1 MKLKPDHGRHYRND
15 QDVLTAWLRGDT
27 FLDTLAN
34 AKVSKE
40 LAPSDPELLFT
51 LGHGRRPVVLVRNQ
65 GTWSLK
71 EKP

>member
-1 MKLKPDHGRHYRND
+1 MLKPDHGRHYHNNL
-15 QDVLTAWLRGDT
+15 DVLAAWLRGDT

-40 LAPSDPELLFT
+40 LAPRSQEIRVT
-51 LGHGRRPVVLVRNQ
+51 LGHGRRPVVLVQKQ